1 MNREQKRQMQRQGQV
16 GDGAAGRRAASAD
29 AAQRRRQQ
37 RATPREFLTQV
48 RDEMRQ
54 VAWPTRPEVINFTSI
69 VGSVLVLMTSLIFVL
84 GYGVSKFVAFFFHK

>member
-1 MNREQKRQMQRQGQV
+1 
-16 GDGAAGRRAASAD
+16 
-29 AAQRRRQQ
+29 
-37 RATPREFLTQV
+37 
-48 RDEMRQ
+48 MRQ